1 VRQRDLLI
9 LLAASLLATVPVWIP
24 TLPPMTDLPDHAA
37 QIALLH
43 QMHDPAFAYTADFQ
57 INWLTPY
64 WFGYLLAYGLAP
76 LVGIVVA
83 CQIVITAALVA
94 LPLAT
99 ALILTETTLDRRWAL
114 LTIPS
119 MYGFSYHWGFFN
131 FLVAA
136 PLGLVFVWL
145 VLRQTRQAT
154 ATRALLLAALSILLF
169 FCHALICAF
178 FGLIGAAMLLTSGG
192 SVREGVR
199 RVLPLAS
206 VLPVVVLWG
215 SYAIAH
221 PHAMSA
227 TTWDLNWFTT
237 SDGYYR
243 LTTHTHG
250 DWETPVG
257 AGWGRVTGLFPR
269 MLGALPGLLPTIIG
283 LASIALPFVA
293 GARLTRRPTRW
304 IPFGFCIGT
313 LLFAPSLMLGVAF
326 IFQRFTVFAMPL
338 WLMTLAQ
345 PQAPAHAWP
354 ARAGPAHVWPKW
366 TWPACGL
373 LAASWIGVVSMNAM
387 LYESD
392 AAGFS
397 EILARMQ
404 PGERALSLVFERDSA
419 GTIAP
424 PFLHYPVWYAALRG
438 GVVDPSAAG
447 TITVPVSYRP
457 EREPMARV
465 SRAFEWTP
473 EVFDWPSFEG
483 GRYRYF
489 IVRASKDVGPSLLRD
504 TRLVHH
510 THHWWLYEHKRAHEP

>member
-1 VRQRDLLI
+1 MRQRDLLI
-9 LLAASLLATVPVWIP
+9 LLAASVLATIPVWIP

-43 QMHDPAFAYTADFQ
+43 QMRDPAFAYTADFQ

-64 WFGYLLAYGLAP
+64 WFGYLLAYSLAP

-83 CQIVITAALVA
+83 CQIVIATALVA

-114 LTIPS
+114 LAIPS

-145 VLRQTRQAT
+145 VLRQTRQPT
-154 ATRALLLAALSILLF
+154 ARRALLLAALAILMF

-178 FGLIGAAMLLTSGG
+178 FGLIGATMLLTSGG
-192 SVREGVR
+192 SGREGMR
-199 RVLPLAS
+199 RALPLLA
-206 VLPVVVLWG
+206 VLPVAALWG
-215 SYAIAH
+215 THAIVH
-221 PHAMSA
+221 PHATSA
-227 TTWDLNWFTT
+227 TAWDLNWLTT
-237 SDGYYR
+237 SDGYYA
-243 LTTHTHG
+243 LTTHAHG

-257 AGWGRVTGLFPR
+257 AGWGRLTGLFPR
-269 MLGALPGLLPTIIG
+269 MLGTLPGLLPTIVG
-283 LASIALPFVA
+283 LALLALPFLA
-293 GARLTRRPTRW
+293 GARLTRRPGRW
-304 IPFGFCIGT
+304 IPFALCIAT
-313 LLFAPSLMLGVAF
+313 LLFAPSMLLGVAF
-326 IFQRFTVFAMPL
+326 IFQRFTVFATPL
-338 WLMTLAQ
+338 FLLTLEQ
-345 PQAPAHAWP
+345 PPAPAP
-354 ARAGPAHVWPKW
+354 ARAWPKW
-366 TWPACGL
+366 TWPATGL

-438 GVVDPSAAG
+438 GIVDPSAAG

-457 EREPMARV
+457 GREPRARA
-465 SRAFEWTP
+465 SLAFEWTP
-473 EVFDWPSFEG
+473 EGFDWPSFEG

-489 IVRASKDVGPSLLRD
+489 VVRASKDVGPSLLRD
-504 TRLVHH
+504 AHLVHH
-510 THHWWLYEHKRAHEP
+510 THHWWLYERR